1 MITDIII
8 PVICEALVVIASILV
23 ITIVVQVLAS

>member
-1 MITDIII
+1 MIIDVII

-23 ITIVVQVLAS
+23 IAIVIQVWAS